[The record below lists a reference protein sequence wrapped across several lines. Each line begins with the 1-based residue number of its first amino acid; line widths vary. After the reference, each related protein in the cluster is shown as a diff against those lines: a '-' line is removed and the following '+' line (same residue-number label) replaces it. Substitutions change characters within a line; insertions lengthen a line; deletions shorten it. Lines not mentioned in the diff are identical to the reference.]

1 MYTDNDLLFPPST
14 IPYIRN
20 SRGQE
25 WQILVDRV
33 KILPEDHVE
42 NLAFC
47 LAMIRFNGCMA
58 CETDSYRAMRGC
70 TACALQTLRRH
81 KGPDSDILGLYDEAL
96 EEMQAYLATTPLH
109 LTGKEEEEEIA
120 TAVRAA

>member
-1 MYTDNDLLFPPST
+1 MYTDNDLLFPPAT
-14 IPYIRN
+14 IPHIRN
-20 SRGQE
+20 SRGPE
-25 WQILVDRV
+25 WQKLVDRV
-33 KILPEDHVE
+33 RYLPEDHPE

-81 KGPDSDILGLYDEAL
+81 KGPDSDILEIYYTAL
-96 EEMQAYLATTPLH
+96 EEIQMYLETTPLH
-109 LTGKEEEEEIA
+109 LTGKVEEEISPA
-120 TAVRAA
+120 RRAA

>member
-1 MYTDNDLLFPPST
+1 MYTNNDLLFPPAT
-14 IPYIRN
+14 IPHIRN

-25 WQILVDRV
+25 WQKLVDRV
-33 KILPEDHVE
+33 KKLPEDHLE
-42 NLAFC
+42 TLAFC

-81 KGPDSDILGLYDEAL
+81 KGPDTDILEIYDGAL
-96 EEMQAYLATTPLH
+96 EEMQSYLATMPLH
-109 LTGKEEEEEIA
+109 LTRVEEEEI
-120 TAVRAA
+120 TPTRRAA

>member
-14 IPYIRN
+14 IPHIRN

-33 KILPEDHVE
+33 KTLPEDHVE

-47 LAMIRFNGCMA
+47 LAMIQFNGCMA

-96 EEMQAYLATTPLH
+96 EEMQVYLATTPLH
-109 LTGKEEEEEIA
+109 LTRKEEEEIPA
-120 TAVRAA
+120 TRRAA

>member
-1 MYTDNDLLFPPST
+1 MYTDNDLLFPPAT
-14 IPYIRN
+14 IPQIRN

-25 WQILVDRV
+25 WQKLVDRV
-33 KILPEDHVE
+33 RYLPEDHE
-42 NLAFC
+42 ESLAFC

-81 KGPDSDILGLYDEAL
+81 KGPDTDILELYDTAL
-96 EEMQAYLATTPLH
+96 EEMRMYLATTPLH
-109 LTGKEEEEEIA
+109 LTGTVEEEIVPA
-120 TAVRAA
+120 RRAA

>member
-14 IPYIRN
+14 IPRIRN
-20 SRGQE
+20 SRGRE

-81 KGPDSDILGLYDEAL
+81 KGPDSDILGLFDEAL